1 MSLLFFICQ
10 NLAGGVFADCN
21 LIVIEYKLYTKTLDS
36 YSSTILV
43 WHCQVSKLI
52 KSCLDLRNLADYR
65 SMAKQQFV

>member
-36 YSSTILV
+36 YSSMPTRLALSGFQDLNKIMSG
-43 WHCQVSKLI
+43 SKE
-52 KSCLDLRNLADYR
+52 SG
-65 SMAKQQFV
+65 